1 MLNPFPQEYK
11 RILTRSES
19 LKRTFFWNEFSFQ
32 KKNILFKEAG
42 WSMNYP
48 SSQSKLWYCL
58 PLDQIKRTFTF
69 KIIKKAKRIY
79 TDILVLPH
87 VWFNPLMWARQQSS
101 CKSCMCICTI
111 CLRFVQQFYTVYCL
125 FTYKSICIVRN
136 SRKNIV
142 APCH

>member
-11 RILTRSES
+11 RILTRSKS
-19 LKRTFFWNEFSFQ
+19 LKRTFFLERIFFSE
-32 KKNILFKEAG
+32 KNILFKEAG

-69 KIIKKAKRIY
+69 KIIKKAKRNY

-101 CKSCMCICTI
+101 WKAVCVYVP
-111 CLRFVQQFYTVYCL
+111 FVCDLYNN
-125 FTYKSICIVRN
+125 SILCIVCLPTN
-136 SRKNIV
+136 LYALCAV
-142 APCH
+142 AERT

>member
-58 PLDQIKRTFTF
+58 PLDQIKNFFTF

-87 VWFNPLMWARQQSS
+87 VWFNPLMWAGQQSS

-125 FTYKSICIVRN
+125 FTYKSICIVRS